1 MTFTTIEKKY
11 ERKEAERA
19 LQFRQRFR
27 TAIAAQA
34 LGLNLM
40 DHQAAVNNFKYGIV
54 DGKKL
59 TEILYALAE

>member
-1 MTFTTIEKKY
+1 
-11 ERKEAERA
+11 
-19 LQFRQRFR
+19 
-27 TAIAAQA
+27 
-34 LGLNLM
+34 M